1 VVFASLSAS
10 WLCLFADKK
19 IVTWRASDRQED
31 VGMFLAVVSG
41 PDEESFVTET
51 LVNKVSTFIR
61 ENVLFFH
68 SLTTKLTTHVLLTSN
83 KTAFA

>member
-1 VVFASLSAS
+1 
-10 WLCLFADKK
+10 
-19 IVTWRASDRQED
+19 
-31 VGMFLAVVSG
+31 MFLAVVSG